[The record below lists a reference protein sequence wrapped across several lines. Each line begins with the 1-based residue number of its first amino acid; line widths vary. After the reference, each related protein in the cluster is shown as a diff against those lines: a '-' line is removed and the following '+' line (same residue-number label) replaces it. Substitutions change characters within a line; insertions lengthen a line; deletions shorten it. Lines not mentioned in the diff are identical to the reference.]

1 MEKKFSYN
9 FSDLSFLERFKDT
22 GLKFKIANDISVIE
36 DFIDQD
42 LKHEKL
48 LQTNNISEDVYL
60 YYNPFKTNYGH
71 ESVFNVMI
79 CNAYYYN
86 QDIIFKIRK
95 LTEEYKYY
103 YNDKVIN
110 DFIDLFPYFKDYS
123 KGFEDGY
130 RNFEDDIKKRLN
142 SYSKQEDFFD
152 KIFEFVTNNDSWK
165 KASKFISD
173 GKANLTNGYDE
184 GLRIGKFY
192 KAWQVVFLNDKHF
205 KEKFEGIRKGKE
217 EDEVLLSNVK
227 DLPLQPINVNESR
240 TKKIIHETITNI
252 DKQGWQYAFLSEQDY
267 NLFTDLLTNFFEY
280 KDYTLPA
287 TIIQLKR
294 TCKTKVAKALGEI
307 HKELSNENKLR
318 TDTKYFELIRVLNHF
333 NKETEKDLY
342 KALTR

>member
-1 MEKKFSYN
+1 MKKKISYN

-36 DFIDQD
+36 NFIDQD
-42 LKHEKL
+42 MKHDNL
-48 LQTNNISEDVYL
+48 LQTNYISESVYL
-60 YYNPFKTNYGH
+60 YYNPFKTNYGK

-103 YNDKVIN
+103 YNDEVIN

-123 KGFEDGY
+123 KGFKDGY

-165 KASKFISD
+165 NACKFTSD
-173 GKANLTNGYDE
+173 GKSNLINGYDE

-192 KAWQVVFLNDKHF
+192 KAWQFVFLNDKHF
-205 KEKFEGIRKGKE
+205 KPLFDVVKTEKNRAIEDLPNLINSNLNFDLNETNIPERKFIAKEYALAYIFDLWANGEQIPQNRVEGGLNKKALHKIGENISTIKNDTFYRAVKLLASYDLNNYNQLQSISKDWQNAVRK
-217 EDEVLLSNVK
+217 LSNNWIV
-227 DLPLQPINVNESR
+227 
-240 TKKIIHETITNI
+240 TKQYLMQ
-252 DKQGWQYAFLSEQDY
+252 KQ
-267 NLFTDLLTNFFEY
+267 
-280 KDYTLPA
+280 
-287 TIIQLKR
+287 
-294 TCKTKVAKALGEI
+294 
-307 HKELSNENKLR
+307 
-318 TDTKYFELIRVLNHF
+318 
-333 NKETEKDLY
+333 LY
-342 KALTR
+342 RE